1 MTSTANPRIKRVIN
15 TPALRDKVYKR
26 IGFAPH
32 PAQKMIVNSRAR
44 HKVAGCG
51 RRFGKSFVGGH
62 ELTVEAMKTRILLPQ
77 LEAAGRRREFWIVGP
92 NYTDAEKEFRAHY
105 NDLKALGAPFDRP
118 GTYNN
123 PHDGDMQISLYGGKF
138 IVIGKS
144 AQYPE
149 RLVGEGLNGVIM
161 AEAAKQKEMV
171 WTKFIR
177 PMLADFNGWSLH
189 TSTPEGKN
197 WFYESWMRGQS
208 ANEPDWD
215 SWRMPSWLN
224 PYVYPKPTHMRDV
237 NNLRE
242 MLRLKEILDPD
253 LLRSMRIDP
262 EIVALMR
269 DLTAETFNQEIAAL
283 FTEFVGRVFKDFDEE
298 THVRPLVYDP
308 SLPTFA
314 ACDYGFTNP
323 FVWLLIQMDHT
334 GTVYVLDEM
343 YEPGLTIDEAIVEL
357 RSRNLVPQTVR
368 KFYPDPASPGDTRA
382 IEKAFRI
389 KGQAGT
395 GGELNTRLRMIR
407 AALKTRHLELEYG
420 HPERVPKL
428 FFDPKCVNGIREM
441 NDYRYPKTVAEAAA
455 AKANIPEKPMK
466 KDDHVPEA
474 LGRFFAGTFNTP
486 ERAGSKVREADYA

>member
-1 MTSTANPRIKRVIN
+1 MSDGTRVQRRIN
-15 TPALRDKVYKR
+15 MNALRDKTFQR
-26 IGFAPH
+26 IKFKPH
-32 PAQKMIVNSRAR
+32 PSQALIIKSPAR
-44 HKVAGCG
+44 HKVAACG
-51 RRFGKSFVGGH
+51 RRFGKSYVGGH
-62 ELTVEAMKTRILLPQ
+62 ELTVEAMKTRLLLPQ
-77 LEAAGRRREFWIVGP
+77 LEAADRRREFWIVGP

-123 PHDGDMQISLYGGKF
+123 PHDGDMQVSMFNGRF

-161 AEAAKQKEMV
+161 AEAAKQKEVV

-197 WFYESWMRGQS
+197 WFYKNWMRGQS
-208 ANEPDWD
+208 EDEPDWE
-215 SWRMPSWLN
+215 SWRMPSWRN
-224 PYVYPKPTHMRDV
+224 PFVYPGRTLEKDVERLHMLIEQQHV
-237 NNLRE
+237 LA
-242 MLRLKEILDPD
+242 PD
-253 LLRSMRIDP
+253 LLAALRIDP
-262 EIVALMR
+262 EIIALQR
-269 DLTAETFNQEIAAL
+269 DLTHEAFNQEIAAK

-298 THVRPLVYDP
+298 THVRKLTYDP

-343 YEPGLTIDEAIVEL
+343 YEPGLTIDEAIAEL
-357 RSRNLVPQTVR
+357 RSRNLVPQTIH

-389 KGQAGT
+389 RGQAGT
-395 GGELNTRLRMIR
+395 GGELNIRLRMIR
-407 AALKTRHLELEYG
+407 AALKVRHLELPEG
-420 HPERVPKL
+420 HPERVPKI
-428 FFDPKCVNGIREM
+428 FFDPKCINGIREM
-441 NDYRYPKTVAEAAA
+441 NDYRYPKTLAEQAEL
-455 AKANIPEKPMK
+455 KTNIPEKPMK

-474 LGRFFAGTFNTP
+474 LGRFFAGMFTTP
-486 ERAGSKVREADYA
+486 ERAGSKVREAIYT